1 MKRVWFNLL
10 LFFLSAPAFSQEIL
24 RLQDAIDLMKQNNTQ
39 LKVQQQDINLSKEE
53 FAGTQS
59 GFLPKV
65 AVSHTG
71 LFTNDPL
78 NAFGFKL
85 QQKIVSPQDFDPT
98 LLNNPNDISHF
109 NTKLSVQQ
117 PIFNF
122 DVYYARKALREKI
135 KATEYQKAFAEN
147 MLAVEIKKAYTNLQ
161 FLYEAKKAVQQGI
174 KAYEEVLRNTQNM
187 EIQGYAKPTDVLMV
201 KVGLIEVQNKEVE
214 IDNGIANLSD
224 YLSWL
229 MGMDTK
235 QIYKPAEALSKTS
248 FTGSE
253 YVFSESR
260 ADVLAMKGGIA
271 AQKNMI
277 TMNKKALLPRLNA
290 FGEYNAYDKSIV
302 GFGSGAYMAG
312 FSLTW
317 DLFNGNDTYHK
328 IKTARLNVDK
338 AQSEMQLYIEKNNL
352 ELQKAQRDLIANRA
366 KIDLAEAA
374 KEQAAEALRIMGNRY
389 NQGLEKTADLLI
401 AQATGLEKETKYA
414 EAVKEFNLIA
424 IQIEFLTQQ

>member
-1 MKRVWFNLL
+1 
-10 LFFLSAPAFSQEIL
+10 
-24 RLQDAIDLMKQNNTQ
+24 
-39 LKVQQQDINLSKEE
+39 
-53 FAGTQS
+53 
-59 GFLPKV
+59 
-65 AVSHTG
+65 
-71 LFTNDPL
+71 
-78 NAFGFKL
+78 
-85 QQKIVSPQDFDPT
+85 
-98 LLNNPNDISHF
+98 
-109 NTKLSVQQ
+109 
-117 PIFNF
+117 
-122 DVYYARKALREKI
+122 
-135 KATEYQKAFAEN
+135 
-147 MLAVEIKKAYTNLQ
+147 
-161 FLYEAKKAVQQGI
+161 
-174 KAYEEVLRNTQNM
+174 
-187 EIQGYAKPTDVLMV
+187 
-201 KVGLIEVQNKEVE
+201 
-214 IDNGIANLSD
+214 
-224 YLSWL
+224 
-229 MGMDTK
+229 
-235 QIYKPAEALSKTS
+235 
-248 FTGSE
+248 
-253 YVFSESR
+253 
-260 ADVLAMKGGIA
+260 
-271 AQKNMI
+271 
-277 TMNKKALLPRLNA
+277 LLPRLNA